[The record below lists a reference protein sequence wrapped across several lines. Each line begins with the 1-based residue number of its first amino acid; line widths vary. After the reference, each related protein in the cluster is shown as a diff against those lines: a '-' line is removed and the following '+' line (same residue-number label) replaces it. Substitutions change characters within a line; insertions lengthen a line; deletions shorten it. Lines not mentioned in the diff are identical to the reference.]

1 MEAFSRV
8 TRLISDYT
16 SDLLCIHD
24 AENTIRFATKSS
36 KVILGYSSDKILG
49 RKLTD
54 FLSEDFIKEMDFTT
68 LIRFFDHPG
77 TRIRYQINHG
87 DGRLRWLETTFNS
100 IGDDPQKDYSILSS
114 TRDITES
121 VALTEDL
128 REALSK
134 EQELSR
140 FKSNLYSVASHEF
153 KTPLAVI
160 QANVELL
167 RIKRTE
173 KVLDNAMSSIEEEV
187 DRLNYMI
194 GDMLELKKLTTGETT
209 FRPESFFIEEMM
221 DEILENDISKTYP
234 NITVSRKKRGKRIPI
249 HGDPTLIRFSIA
261 NLLSNACKFSTVSSD
276 VEIVI
281 DYSVEEV
288 RFAISDKGIGI
299 PLDEQDL
306 IFNSFYRAK
315 NAGNIQGTGVGL
327 AIVKEFVD
335 LHKGRIELSSS
346 PGKGSTFVVSLPV

>member
-1 MEAFSRV
+1 MEAFSKV
-8 TRLISDYT
+8 FKLIADYT

-36 KVILGYSSDKILG
+36 EVILGYSKDKILG
-49 RKLTD
+49 KKLTD

-77 TRIRYQINHG
+77 ARIRYQINHG

-100 IGDDPQKDYSILSS
+100 IGDDPQKDYSVLSS

-121 VALTEDL
+121 VSLTQDL
-128 REALSK
+128 RQALSK

-160 QANVELL
+160 QANIELL
-167 RIKRTE
+167 RIKRSE
-173 KVLDNAMSSIEEEV
+173 KVLENAMSSIEEEV
-187 DRLNYMI
+187 DRLNSMI

-209 FRPESFFIEEMM
+209 FRPESFFIEELV
-221 DEILENDISKTYP
+221 EEVLENDIHKTFP
-234 NITVSRKKRGKRIPI
+234 KISISRKKRGKKIPI
-249 HGDPTLIRFSIA
+249 HGDPTLIRFVVA
-261 NLLSNACKFSTVSSD
+261 NLLSNACKFSVRSNS

-281 DYSVEEV
+281 DYSIEEV
-288 RFAISDKGIGI
+288 RFAVSDKGIGI
-299 PLDEQDL
+299 AKGEQEA
-306 IFNSFYRAK
+306 IFNSFYRGK

-335 LHKGRIELSSS
+335 LHKGRIELSSTL
-346 PGKGSTFVVSLPV
+346 GKGSTFIISLPV